1 MAQRSAHPARQ
12 LAPRE
17 ELHLELHLEARPDL
31 HRDLHPDLHLEA
43 ARHAPV
49 RPAPSELRLREASLV
64 PRFRPQEA

>member
-1 MAQRSAHPARQ
+1 VAQRSAHPARQ
-12 LAPRE
+12 LAPLE
-17 ELHLELHLEARPDL
+17 ELHLELHLEPHPELR
-31 HRDLHPDLHLEA
+31 RDLHPDLHLEA

>member
-1 MAQRSAHPARQ
+1 VAQRSAHPARQ

-31 HRDLHPDLHLEA
+31 HRDRHLEA